1 LSLRQEPRTKQSE
14 VAISRAFCVPDGSET
29 TTKATTYAPRPDMAD
44 THDLQAST
52 ASHRDG
58 FEDEESLTPL
68 EQEVLDEYA
77 RLLGNLNNVR
87 PLIFI
92 YYD

>member
-1 LSLRQEPRTKQSE
+1 
-14 VAISRAFCVPDGSET
+14 
-29 TTKATTYAPRPDMAD
+29 MAD
-44 THDLQAST
+44 TQDLQAST

-87 PLIFI
+87 PNTHTHTHTHPTSHEAAVVNATV
-92 YYD
+92 